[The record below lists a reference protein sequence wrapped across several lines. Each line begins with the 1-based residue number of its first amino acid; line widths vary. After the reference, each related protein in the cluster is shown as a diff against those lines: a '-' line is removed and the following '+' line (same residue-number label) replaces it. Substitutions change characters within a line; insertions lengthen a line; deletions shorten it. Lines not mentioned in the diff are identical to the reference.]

1 MKLLV
6 VDDEIKIRAV
16 IKEYAEFEGY
26 DIDEAGD
33 GMEAIAKC
41 KATDYDLIIMEWIFC
56 SKRNKESKKHSSN
69 HAFSSC

>member
-33 GMEAIAKC
+33 GINGYHDAK
-41 KATDYDLIIMEWIFC
+41 T
-56 SKRNKESKKHSSN
+56 
-69 HAFSSC
+69 

>member
-41 KATDYDLIIMEWIFC
+41 KATDYDLVIMDIMMPKLDGYSAVKE
-56 SKRNKESKKHSSN
+56 NKES
-69 HAFSSC
+69 